1 MGRKQKYI
9 WFILYD
15 GCTLAMEKDG
25 TLKKKRKNK
34 KEEFGNYV
42 MEQQLQELS

>member
-1 MGRKQKYI
+1 MMAVLWQWKKMA
-9 WFILYD
+9 L
-15 GCTLAMEKDG
+15 E
-25 TLKKKRKNK
+25 KKRKNK